1 MFTSRPVFTS
11 APAAG
16 TVTVTQA
23 EGGAVTVEKTTPNG
37 TWERIVDTTK
47 LPVDPSR
54 TYTVEFTAAA
64 GCTGDSAVGI
74 STNPTGGQYLRDVG
88 IGVRFSNRTIYIKN
102 AVVGTFPAAATR
114 FALNFD
120 PRGMRA
126 LYAFYVDPTTL
137 RWTAVGPSGLVASG
151 DQIPASDEYYVAV
164 ALNTQGDKVELKCYD
179 VATTAP
185 VMYVMAPCYKQ
196 VLDAGLSF
204 EDTLRQPAVG
214 LRGATPP
221 RLSCPQTNIA
231 LIGVPGQGKS
241 ALINALISSLACLP
255 MSAVTESSTAAK
267 GNATLKFSRVSL
279 LELALAGYAPTDYEL
294 VLFDMVGMR
303 GARELLAAMQG
314 KMHDNEEWP
323 TPSKESAAAKGSEPT
338 ALQAAEAQRVEAQRL
353 AIEGRDGG
361 RLNPLE
367 VAHCAVIVMTA
378 ADLMAGAGT
387 QDMARLLLSACDN
400 FSCGENV
407 AIQLP
412 KLLVVSKVDVWL
424 EAQRVVSGPE
434 CLLYGEAGPL
444 KALYKAAQDQLGF
457 APYDVVPMG
466 WLGRASASAVD
477 FSAPDHPGLVALRYL
492 GQRMSQ
498 CACMTLRKNF
508 KELLVRGAAATR

>member
-1 MFTSRPVFTS
+1 
-11 APAAG
+11 
-16 TVTVTQA
+16 
-23 EGGAVTVEKTTPNG
+23 
-37 TWERIVDTTK
+37 
-47 LPVDPSR
+47 
-54 TYTVEFTAAA
+54 
-64 GCTGDSAVGI
+64 
-74 STNPTGGQYLRDVG
+74 
-88 IGVRFSNRTIYIKN
+88 
-102 AVVGTFPAAATR
+102 
-114 FALNFD
+114 
-120 PRGMRA
+120 
-126 LYAFYVDPTTL
+126 
-137 RWTAVGPSGLVASG
+137 
-151 DQIPASDEYYVAV
+151 
-164 ALNTQGDKVELKCYD
+164 
-179 VATTAP
+179 
-185 VMYVMAPCYKQ
+185 
-196 VLDAGLSF
+196 
-204 EDTLRQPAVG
+204 
-214 LRGATPP
+214 
-221 RLSCPQTNIA
+221 
-231 LIGVPGQGKS
+231 
-241 ALINALISSLACLP
+241 

-314 KMHDNEEWP
+314 KMHDNDECP
-323 TPSKESAAAKGSEPT
+323 PLRKESASGEPT
-338 ALQAAEAQRVEAQRL
+338 AQQAAEAQRVEAQRL

-367 VAHCAVIVMTA
+367 VAHCTVIVMTA

-387 QDMARLLLSACDN
+387 QDMARLLLGACDN